1 MEESSDMSKRI
12 YPKISSYQDEESAPA
27 FKGNPRSKQSCC
39 GGFLVGLAYFIIL
52 LTFPL
57 TLCFCFKIV
66 KEYERAV
73 IFRLGRL
80 GNKKAKGPG
89 VFFVN
94 FLIDKYIKVDLR
106 TVTYD
111 VPPQEILTKD
121 SVT

>member
-1 MEESSDMSKRI
+1 MEDNSYDIQKTENRSEDVESL
-12 YPKISSYQDEESAPA
+12 PA
-27 FKGNPRSKQSCC
+27 FKRRSVSSQNFC
-39 GGFLVGLAYFIIL
+39 GSILVGLAYLVVL
-52 LTFPL
+52 LTFPF
-57 TLCFCFKIV
+57 TFCYCFKIV